1 MLNLEIKLLAAIL
14 VASIQAGAAGKQRPV
29 RQPYPKQGFWVVEI
43 SRESDS
49 TIVRYY
55 ATSIDLVSEQK
66 EKGKLDVSKR
76 STRRYLNRRLG
87 NELEKGSLGRSIPKL
102 YEIN

>member
-1 MLNLEIKLLAAIL
+1 MPNIEIKLLAAIL
-14 VASIQAGAAGKQRPV
+14 VASIQVGAAGKQRPF
-29 RQPYPKQGFWVVEI
+29 RQPYPEQGFWVVETLP
-43 SRESDS
+43 ESDS

-76 STRRYLNRRLG
+76 STRKYLNKKLS
-87 NELEKGSLGRSIPKL
+87 NELEKGPLGRSIPKL